1 MLALLQGLIE
11 KMATLLTQGTQLE
24 ARKIKKPLT
33 KSFLV
38 SLSILFF
45 VCAHFFQPN
54 PGGSGLH
61 LAFNAASWI
70 PASIAIAIAFYHIA
84 KQGVIKYSTLTIV
97 LFFSAVLLSVPL
109 IYQDSSPLLAAGKF
123 FGLWAGWLFFLTL
136 QQFAFSN
143 KQKQWLL
150 WCIIGSVL
158 IEAIFG
164 YIQYLFLEPG
174 NSFGYNVISNRP
186 YGIFQ
191 QPNVM
196 ASFLVTGLAIA
207 SYFLARQPIKYREN
221 PVALT
226 LLYITIILT
235 LPLIIVLA
243 SRTGWIAAVFSLLLL
258 IPYMWKYCTKK
269 RFSSW
274 ILALIMGVSGSFVI
288 LHFSQ
293 NDDFNNISLLSKKAD
308 LESPRRYTFP
318 QALDMFLEKPIT
330 GYGYGN
336 FEAAYILYTAKQHQI
351 SADYK
356 SGLPSMDH
364 PHNEV
369 LYWGVEGGIL
379 AIFGLLLAAG
389 GVLLK
394 IRKSKLDTQFAL
406 LALISPIFIHSQLE
420 YPFYHSMLHWFT
432 FIILLFWIDQLSCKY
447 KKYRITGVSKISL
460 RVSSLVLPIIT
471 AFYMLSALHT
481 NWILT
486 KFETTKPMN
495 PEILNQ
501 VSNPVVWEDRFNW
514 DVLSA
519 QLSIGIINKRPD
531 LIIPYIT
538 WSKELIKNKPRP
550 AFYQNLI
557 IAYQALGQEANAEDI
572 RREAVFL
579 FPNNNFETVQL
590 DQKLRQ
596 IKK

>member
-1 MLALLQGLIE
+1 
-11 KMATLLTQGTQLE
+11 MATLLTQGTQLE

-33 KSFLV
+33 KSYLF
-38 SLSILFF
+38 SLSVLFF

-70 PASIAIAIAFYHIA
+70 PASIAIAIALFHIA
-84 KQGVIKYSTLTIV
+84 KQGLIKYSTLT
-97 LFFSAVLLSVPL
+97 LVLLFAVILLSLPL
-109 IYQDSSPLLAAGKF
+109 FYHDASPQLALGKF
-123 FGLWAGWLFFLTL
+123 LGLWAGLLFFITL

-158 IEAIFG
+158 IEAVFG
-164 YIQYLFLEPG
+164 YIQYLFLKEG
-174 NSFGYNVISNRP
+174 NSFGYNVIANRP

-221 PVALT
+221 IIALT
-226 LLYITIILT
+226 LLYATIIFT
-235 LPLIIVLA
+235 LPLIVVLA
-243 SRTGWIAAVFSLLLL
+243 SRTGWIATLFSVALLT
-258 IPYMWKYCTKK
+258 PYMWKYCTKQ
-269 RFSSW
+269 RFFSW
-274 ILALIMGVSGSFVI
+274 VLALIIGFSGSFV
-288 LHFSQ
+288 LFNLSQ
-293 NDDFNNISLLSKKAD
+293 DNLSKVSLISQKAD

-336 FEAAYILYTAKQHQI
+336 YEAEYILYTAKQHQI
-351 SADYK
+351 LSSYK
-356 SGLPSMDH
+356 PGLPSMDH

-369 LYWGVEGGIL
+369 LYWGVEGGIV
-379 AIFGLLLAAG
+379 AILGLLLAAG
-389 GVLLK
+389 GFLLK

-406 LALISPIFIHSQLE
+406 LALIAPIFIHSQLE
-420 YPFYHSMLHWFT
+420 YPFYHSVLHWFT

-447 KKYRITGVSKISL
+447 KKYRISDISKITL
-460 RVSSLVLPIIT
+460 RVSSLVLPIVT
-471 AFYMLSALHT
+471 AFYMLSTLHT
-481 NWILT
+481 NWVLT
-486 KFETTKPMN
+486 KFETTRPMN
-495 PEILNQ
+495 PDILAQ
-501 VSNPVVWEDRFNW
+501 VTNPVVWEDRFNW

-519 QLSIGIINKRPD
+519 QLSIGIVNKKPE
-531 LIIPYIT
+531 LITPYIT
-538 WSKELIKNKPRP
+538 WSKELIKTKPRP

-557 IAYQALGQEANAEDI
+557 IAYQALGEEKRAEDI
-572 RREAVFL
+572 RREAIFL
-579 FPNNNFETVQL
+579 FPNNKFDLVQL
-590 DQKLRQ
+590 DEKLRQ
-596 IKK
+596 KENNK